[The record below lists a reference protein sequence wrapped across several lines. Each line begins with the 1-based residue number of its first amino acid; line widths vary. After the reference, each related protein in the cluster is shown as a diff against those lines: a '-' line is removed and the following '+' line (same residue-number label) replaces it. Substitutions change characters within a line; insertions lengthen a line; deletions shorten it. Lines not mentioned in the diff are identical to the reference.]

1 MLEKVPAC
9 VCLVDCALNVRV
21 SYAPTCPAAQ
31 CGLGKDIADMCLNIL
46 YFNID
51 VKIEE
56 LKIQFQCE
64 MSGDPQPKPTVSS
77 VRSSASKSSIRRL
90 VITEKDP
97 TRAVS

>member
-9 VCLVDCALNVRV
+9 VCLVDCALNIRG
-21 SYAPTCPAAQ
+21 SYTPTCPAAQ

-56 LKIQFQCE
+56 LKIQLQCE

-77 VRSSASKSSIRRL
+77 VRGERGDKKCHQKICKSWEPPLL
-90 VITEKDP
+90 VL
-97 TRAVS
+97 

>member
-9 VCLVDCALNVRV
+9 VCLVDCALNIRG
-21 SYAPTCPAAQ
+21 SYTPTCPAAQ

-56 LKIQFQCE
+56 LKIQFQC
-64 MSGDPQPKPTVSS
+64 S
-77 VRSSASKSSIRRL
+77 VR
-90 VITEKDP
+90 
-97 TRAVS
+97 